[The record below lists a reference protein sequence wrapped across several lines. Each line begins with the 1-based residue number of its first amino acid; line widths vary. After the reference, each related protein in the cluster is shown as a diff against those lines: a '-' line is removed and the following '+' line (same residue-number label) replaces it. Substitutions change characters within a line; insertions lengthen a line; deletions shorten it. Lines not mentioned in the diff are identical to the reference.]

1 MSSSQKLIVALDLP
15 TLGRAIELVEAL
27 GDLVQ
32 IYKIGPYLFL
42 EEGRGLIDELK
53 KRGKGVF
60 LDLKFHNIPNT
71 VAGAAR
77 AVVRMGVDMFNLHA
91 AGGPEMMR
99 AAREAAVEEAERLGF
114 DPPLILG
121 VTILTSLSD
130 EDLRGIYGAELS
142 ARRLVERM
150 ALLAKEAGLDGV
162 VASPGEIGI
171 VKGACGEGFAVVVP
185 GVRPSWAARA
195 DQKRVATPGEAV
207 RMGADYIVV
216 GRPIYASPDP
226 VEAAMKII
234 EEIGG

>member
-1 MSSSQKLIVALDLP
+1 MYWFPRLRVD
-15 TLGRAIELVEAL
+15 
-27 GDLVQ
+27 D
-32 IYKIGPYLFL
+32 Y
-42 EEGRGLIDELK
+42 EE
-53 KRGKGVF
+53 GVF
-60 LDLKFHNIPNT
+60 LDLKFHDIPNT

-99 AAREAAVEEAERLGF
+99 AAREAAAEEAERLGL

-171 VKGACGEGFAVVVP
+171 VKGACGCLLYTS
-185 GVRPSWAARA
+185 PSPRDLSTARMPSSA
-195 DQKRVATPGEAV
+195 
-207 RMGADYIVV
+207 
-216 GRPIYASPDP
+216 
-226 VEAAMKII
+226 
-234 EEIGG
+234 